1 MKTHMSRCL
10 RRSFEGQRF
19 LNGLKIVESRKKTFG
34 LLRGIYL
41 KLTCK
46 TCKDLRLMMLSAG
59 RTDGN
64 GLIGK
69 GRN

>member
-1 MKTHMSRCL
+1 MSSKSMKTHMSRCL
-10 RRSFEGQRF
+10 RRSVEGQRF
-19 LNGLKIVESRKKTFG
+19 LNGLKTFG